1 MKKNYLNSKLSTSLI
16 MSLWNFPSTSI
27 KFYTNLE
34 FSTLSKLCL
43 MTSISSK
50 MSCTK
55 RLNFRAF
62 AVRFSSIHKNKWQ
75 DKRSLRVKIH
85 KPVNRLFS
93 LAHSNLAII
102 PDDIPFP
109 TSTSSILHACLQILV
124 KKLKLNVSLWHLE

>member
-1 MKKNYLNSKLSTSLI
+1 
-16 MSLWNFPSTSI
+16 
-27 KFYTNLE
+27 
-34 FSTLSKLCL
+34 
-43 MTSISSK
+43 

-124 KKLKLNVSLWHLE
+124 KKLNVSLWHLE